1 MTESLCPDC
10 GSPRPDWTKVCP
22 ACGAPPEAEHRQAAR
37 AAEGVRAADLEP
49 YITLRYIA
57 RLFKVLAVLIIVM
70 LLGEV
75 VTGIVI
81 DGTAA
86 LVTLIGEGTRLLVM
100 AGLLWAGGDLTLL
113 LIDAG
118 HDLRVARI
126 LLGRINTQLHA
137 NSTRPR
143 RVLGAAPGVL
153 GLAAAQAPVDPN
165 PPAPRPLGASAARVK
180 RTRATGWTRS
190 WAMRSPE
197 RWRGA
202 PGRG

>member
-1 MTESLCPDC
+1 VTESLCPDC

-22 ACGAPPEAEHRQAAR
+22 ACGAPPEAEHRQG
-37 AAEGVRAADLEP
+37 AESAGGVRAADLEP

-75 VTGIVI
+75 VTGLVI

-113 LIDAG
+113 IIDAG

-137 NSTRPR
+137 NSTAGVNRPEPPS
-143 RVLGAAPGVL
+143 RV
-153 GLAAAQAPVDPN
+153 
-165 PPAPRPLGASAARVK
+165 S
-180 RTRATGWTRS
+180 
-190 WAMRSPE
+190 
-197 RWRGA
+197 
-202 PGRG
+202 